1 MLEMRLKNLDEL
13 DRKIKEL
20 EMAWSVH
27 HKNPRKYPMPD
38 MLELSRLRQQK
49 EKQDAKL

>member
-1 MLEMRLKNLDEL
+1 MDEL
-13 DRKIKEL
+13 DRKIREL

-38 MLELSRLRQQK
+38 LIQLSKLKQEK
-49 EKQDAKL
+49 EKRDAKL

>member
-1 MLEMRLKNLDEL
+1 MDDL

-20 EMAWSVH
+20 EMAWSVY

-38 MLELSRLRQQK
+38 LIQLSKLKQEK
-49 EKQDAKL
+49 EKRDAKL